1 MTLDERLRARLE
13 AVADQLIPEADGMPA
28 PSSVEIGGSQLDL
41 VLASRPDLEADLRRV
56 LEAAGGVG
64 DAIAWL
70 AALQAGDPAGH
81 DALVLAVVAGYYL
94 RPEVQRLLGYPG
106 QVAREVSVA
115 ALPDYVEEGL
125 LERVYERGPIYRPTP
140 G

>member
-1 MTLDERLRARLE
+1 
-13 AVADQLIPEADGMPA
+13 MPA

-41 VLASRPDLEADLRRV
+41 VLASRPDLEPALLRG
-56 LEAAGGVG
+56 LEGAGGVG
-64 DAIAWL
+64 DVIAWL
-70 AALQAGDPAGH
+70 AALQARDPAAH

-106 QVAREVSVA
+106 QVAQEVSVA
-115 ALPDYVEEGL
+115 ALPDYVSEGL

-140 G
+140 AG